1 MKTLY
6 EAVGPEQVSPHYES
20 LSRSRRGLIFLFA
33 YIGTI
38 TSISRLG
45 GWSHNEWIRGMIF
58 HHEFLL
64 AFYLGYIETRHFT
77 WLPGP
82 KFTVF
87 YNVYSRY
94 ETQQLCSQWADVVE
108 EQQMTHLRFTK
119 EQIEYVRLNKEYDF
133 IKKRAL
139 VNFLTN
145 SRTELENHFHSR
157 AQNMLTSIER
167 YE

>member
-1 MKTLY
+1 
-6 EAVGPEQVSPHYES
+6 
-20 LSRSRRGLIFLFA
+20 LFA

-45 GWSHNEWIRGMIF
+45 GWSHNEWIRGKIF

-119 EQIEYVRLNKEYDF
+119 EQLEYVRLNKEYDF